1 MSVATAAGGIVTILH
16 WTRTYQQSQVL
27 RKKDILKDIIF
38 PLIDKLD
45 KSEKMYWAK
54 SIWMK

>member
-1 MSVATAAGGIVTILH
+1 MSAAGCWRHSNNTY

>member
-1 MSVATAAGGIVTILH
+1 MSAATAAGGIVTILIGLEH
-16 WTRTYQQSQVL
+16 INKVKFL
-27 RKKDILKDIIF
+27 GKKDILKDIIF

-54 SIWMK
+54 SIRMK